1 MPSRKQPGS
10 EQDIDPSS
18 PHTPDS
24 RSGRM
29 SVAAPAE
36 SRRPFPI
43 VGIGASAGGLTGFEA
58 FFSAMPRDV
67 EMGMAFVL
75 VQHLAPDHKSILAD
89 LVKRYTQMQ
98 VLEVT
103 DGMVVQPNCTYII
116 PPNCNLALINGSLHL
131 LEIDSSQGGVR
142 LPIDFFFRTLAEEQG
157 DRAICIV
164 LSGTGSD
171 GTQGLR
177 AVKEAGG
184 MVMAQTLESADY
196 DGMPR
201 SAIATGLV
209 DSVLH
214 PAEMPA
220 QLIAYTNHVFGRN
233 PQPFSAYSD
242 KQTEALNKIC
252 AVLRVQIGHD
262 FSQYK
267 ETTLIR
273 RIERRMALHQI
284 ERIDDYVRFLQ
295 ETAPEADAL
304 FRDLLIGVT
313 NFFRDPDAFAVL
325 ESEVIPRLFAGKA
338 AGSTV
343 RIWVCGC
350 STGEEAYSIAILVQ
364 EHLDAL
370 RQPFKVNIFATDVD
384 PYAIEQARTGLF
396 PASIAADIPPDRLAR
411 YFSLEPG
418 NGFYRIQKGIRD
430 LLVFAEQ
437 NVTKDP
443 PFSKL
448 DLISCRNLLIY
459 MNGAMQKR
467 LIPIFHY
474 ALNRDGVL
482 FLGSSETVGEFIS
495 HFSVLDRKWK
505 IYQRRDEVEGLPRPS
520 TGDFTPIAL
529 GHVDR
534 SGPVQAEAKHAPAR
548 SWRTMTEQALL
559 EHYAPVGIL
568 VNGRGEIK
576 HIWGRTGQYLELA
589 PGDAGMNILSMA
601 REGLRRELVIALH
614 KAATTLTSITYEG
627 LRVRTNGDFITADL
641 TVRPLHMENA
651 PKPPDLF
658 LVILEENHSSQP
670 PPTPASSTGPTS
682 LPEED
687 QIEDLE
693 RQLRA
698 KEEYLQ
704 TALEE
709 METANEEL
717 RSTNEELQSV
727 NEELQSTNEELETS
741 KEELQSVNEELATV
755 NMELQTKVADLSQAN
770 NDMNNLLAGTGVGT
784 LFVDHQLHITRFTPA
799 TTKVI
804 NLRQGDIGRPVGHIV
819 SNLVGYDRL
828 VDDVQQVLDSLVPV
842 EAEVQ
847 VNTGFWYLMRIH
859 PYRTLENVIEG
870 AVLTFV
876 DITTLK
882 RVEAALQTAQAQMSA
897 QLMTQSGTR
906 DQAKDSKESNE

>member
-1 MPSRKQPGS
+1 M
-10 EQDIDPSS
+10 
-18 PHTPDS
+18 
-24 RSGRM
+24 
-29 SVAAPAE
+29 AAPTD

-43 VGIGASAGGLTGFEA
+43 VGIGASAGGLTGFKA
-58 FFSAMPRDV
+58 FFSAIPRDV
-67 EMGMAFVL
+67 AMEMAFVL

-89 LVKRYTQMQ
+89 LVKQYTQMQ
-98 VLEVT
+98 VFEVT
-103 DGMVVQPNCTYII
+103 DGMVIQPNCTYII
-116 PPNCNLALINGSLHL
+116 PHNCDLALINGRLHL
-131 LEIDSSQGGVR
+131 LEIDLPQGGLH
-142 LPIDFFFRTLAEEQG
+142 LPIDFFFRTLAEDQG
-157 DRAICIV
+157 EWAICVV
-164 LSGTGSD
+164 LSGMGSD
-171 GTQGLR
+171 GTLGLR

-184 MVMAQTLESADY
+184 LVIAQTLESTDY

-209 DSVLH
+209 DCVLP

-220 QLIAYTNHVFGRN
+220 QLIAYTAQIFGRK
-233 PQPFSAYSD
+233 PQPVPTYSD
-242 KQTEALNKIC
+242 KQTAALNKIC
-252 AVLRVQIGHD
+252 AVLQVQIGHD

-284 ERIDDYVRFLQ
+284 VLMDDYARFLQ
-295 ETAPEADAL
+295 ETAPEANAL

-313 NFFRDPDAFAVL
+313 NFFRDPDAFALL

-343 RIWVCGC
+343 RLWVCGC

-370 RQPFKVNIFATDVD
+370 RQPFNVTIFATDVD
-384 PYAIEQARTGLF
+384 PHAIEQARTGLF
-396 PASIAADIPPDRLAR
+396 PASIAADIPPERLAR
-411 YFSLEPG
+411 HFRLEPG
-418 NGFYRIQKGIRD
+418 NTFYRIQKGIRD
-430 LLVFAEQ
+430 RLVFAEQ

-459 MNGAMQKR
+459 MNRTMQKR

-505 IYQRRDEVEGLPRPS
+505 IYQRHNEVEGLPRPAM
-520 TGDFTPIAL
+520 GDFAPFGL
-529 GHVDR
+529 GHTNR
-534 SGPVQAEAKHAPAR
+534 SGVAQADGRSVPPQ

-576 HIWGRTGQYLELA
+576 HIWGRTGQYLEPA
-589 PGDAGMNILSMA
+589 PGDADMNILSMA

-627 LRVRTNGDFITADL
+627 LQVRTNGDFITADL
-641 TVRPLHMENA
+641 TVRPLHKEND

-670 PPTPASSTGPTS
+670 LPTPASSSTGPNS
-682 LPEED
+682 PPEED
-687 QIEDLE
+687 RIEDLE

-717 RSTNEELQSV
+717 RSTNEEIQSM

-755 NMELQTKVADLSQAN
+755 NMELQTKVADLFQAN

-784 LFVDHQLHITRFTPA
+784 LFVDHQLHVTRFTPA

-804 NLRQGDIGRPVGHIV
+804 NLLQGDIGRPVGHIV

-828 VDDVQQVLDSLVPV
+828 VDDMKQVLDSLVPL

-847 VNTGFWYLMRIH
+847 VKTGFWYLMRIH

-882 RVEAALQTAQAQMSA
+882 QVEAALQTAQAQLST
-897 QLMTQSGTR
+897 QLMPQSGTL
-906 DQAKDSKESNE
+906 DQTEDNKKSSE